1 MEKEILKSVA
11 LKSTKKRRLIL
22 SILEKAHAPLT
33 PEEIFEEATRQTS
46 MSFSTVYRCL
56 GALTDKKVLLKQVR
70 QDGKTYYQFN
80 NESHRH
86 LLVCSICSEII
97 PIDECPLHNLEIAL
111 NQSTGYIITGHS
123 LEFSGICPNCASSY

>member
-1 MEKEILKSVA
+1 MEREILKSVE
-11 LKSTKKRRLIL
+11 LKSTKKRKIIL

-33 PEEIFEEATRQTS
+33 PEEIYEEAKHYIS

-80 NESHRH
+80 NQSHRH
-86 LLVCSICSEII
+86 LLVCSICGEII
-97 PIDECPLHNLEIAL
+97 TIDECPLHDLELIL
-111 NQSTGYIITGHS
+111 NEKTGYVITGHS
-123 LEFSGICPNCASSY
+123 LEFSGVCPNCASSY